1 MDIDN
6 YWMYTEQV
14 VAAVVNFYKR
24 IFKLE
29 SVFLLVFRQKNIIAT
44 AS

>member
-6 YWMYTEQV
+6 YWMYTEQMG
-14 VAAVVNFYKR
+14 AAVEDFYKR

-29 SVFLLVFRQKNIIAT
+29 SVFLLVCTRIIAT